1 MPAARWFR
9 RPISGKVPLIPQP
22 FSPRQSEMTIQ
33 NQPGATARI
42 APAGL
47 LFLTITS
54 IAWGLNWPITK
65 YVLSEWPPL
74 PARGLTGVVGGLAL
88 AAYAL
93 LRGQSL
99 RVPPGQRARVMIS
112 AFLNVTLWMA
122 VMGLA
127 LLWLP
132 ASEAAVIAYTMP
144 VWTALLAW
152 PLLGERLTWLRVLA
166 LVVAFGGIAALMG
179 GDGFAASL
187 TKLPGILL
195 ALCGAVGFALGTIF
209 LKRFPITLP
218 GATSAAW
225 QIGAGCLPVALIGL
239 AFEQPSFSALSATGW
254 ACLTYMTFIQFCVAY
269 VCWFAALERLPA
281 SVATI
286 GTMAVPV
293 IGVVVSAGLL
303 HEPLG
308 IGKISALLL
317 TLAGVTLATR
327 S

>member
-1 MPAARWFR
+1 VTTV
-9 RPISGKVPLIPQP
+9 G
-22 FSPRQSEMTIQ
+22 
-33 NQPGATARI
+33 
-42 APAGL
+42 
-47 LFLTITS
+47 
-54 IAWGLNWPITK
+54 WGLNWPITK

-74 PARGLTGVVGGLAL
+74 PARGLTGIVGALTLAI
-88 AAYAL
+88 YAL

-99 RVPPGQRARVMIS
+99 RLPADQRWRVLVS

-152 PLLGERLTWLRVLA
+152 PLLGERLTPLRVLA
-166 LVVAFGGIAALMG
+166 LVMAFGGITALMG

-187 TKLPGILL
+187 AKLPGILL
-195 ALCGAVGFALGTIF
+195 ALSGAFGFAAGTIF
-209 LKRFPITLP
+209 LKRFPISLP

-225 QIGAGCLPVALIGL
+225 QIGLGCLPVAIVGL
-239 AFEQPSFSALSATGW
+239 AIEQPSFAALSEAGW
-254 ACLTYMTFIQFCVAY
+254 ACLVYMTFIQFCVAY

-281 SVATI
+281 SVAAI

-293 IGVVVSAGLL
+293 IGVVVSATAL

-308 IGKISALLL
+308 IGQIAALIL
-317 TLAGVTLATR
+317 TLAGVVLATR

>member
-1 MPAARWFR
+1 MASGADNRQGAADSRTLQLQDSF
-9 RPISGKVPLIPQP
+9 PN
-22 FSPRQSEMTIQ
+22 MTIQ
-33 NQPGATARI
+33 NQGRAKLRI
-42 APAGL
+42 APAGF
-47 LFLTITS
+47 LFLAVTTVG
-54 IAWGLNWPITK
+54 WGLNWPVTK

-74 PARGLTGVVGGLAL
+74 PARGLTGIVGALTLAI
-88 AAYAL
+88 YAL

-99 RVPPGQRARVMIS
+99 ALPNDQRWRVLVS

-152 PLLGERLTWLRVLA
+152 PLLGERLTPLRVLA
-166 LVVAFGGIAALMG
+166 LVMAFGGITALMG

-187 TKLPGILL
+187 AKLPGILL
-195 ALCGAVGFALGTIF
+195 ALCGAFGFAAGTIF
-209 LKRFPITLP
+209 LKRFPISLP

-225 QIGAGCLPVALIGL
+225 QIGLGCLPVAMIGL
-239 AFEQPSFSALSATGW
+239 AFEQPSFSALSEAGW
-254 ACLTYMTFIQFCVAY
+254 ACLVYMTFIQFCVAY

-281 SVATI
+281 SVAAI

-293 IGVVVSAGLL
+293 IGVVVSAIWL

-308 IGKISALLL
+308 IGQIAALIL
-317 TLAGVTLATR
+317 TLAGVVLATR